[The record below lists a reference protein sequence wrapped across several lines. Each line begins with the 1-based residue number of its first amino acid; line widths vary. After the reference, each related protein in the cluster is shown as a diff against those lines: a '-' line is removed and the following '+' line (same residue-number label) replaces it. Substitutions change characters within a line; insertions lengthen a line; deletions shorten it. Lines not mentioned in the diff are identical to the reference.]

1 VARVRVVAVLAVLS
15 SLALS
20 ACGGG
25 DAGSSKHRAKGE
37 RGEASEQ
44 AEREAQLRRIPAG
57 DRAAFYQVATVTG
70 LLRERAALQTAGRR
84 PRAALARELAAG
96 RDRVR
101 AVHPRDARLVAL
113 RVRVL
118 RALAARRAPRAE
130 LAAADRIARDLTTLL
145 RREPAYA
152 ALVPD

>member
-1 VARVRVVAVLAVLS
+1 MAVAVLS

-25 DAGSSKHRAKGE
+25 DGASKSKGEATGE

-44 AEREAQLRRIPAG
+44 AEREAQLRRIPAS
-57 DRAAFYQVATVTG
+57 DRVAFYQVATVTG

-84 PRAALARELAAG
+84 PRAALARELFAG

-101 AVHPRDARLVAL
+101 AVHPRDRRLVAL
-113 RVRVL
+113 RFRLL
-118 RALAARRAPRAE
+118 RALAARGAPRAE
-130 LAAADRIARDLTTLL
+130 LAAADRIARELTTLL